1 MIAETGTSGCEITE
15 SIPVME
21 VSNSNGI
28 IRRNIDT
35 DITSSGTGKRRRID
49 SKNQEN
55 VIRIQY
61 RSRRDVDVK
70 FQKKTKSDHV
80 SSSFLCSLNHDSI
93 SDLKTECIS
102 ETENETETFISTN
115 DVFSRETFE
124 SSVVS
129 LESEEI
135 ESLSTSPM
143 AANEA
148 TSGREPSPEPVKMP
162 SAAELE
168 EFFSEAEKYEQKRF
182 AEKYN
187 YDIVK
192 DVPIEGRYQWIRL
205 KP

>member
-1 MIAETGTSGCEITE
+1 MIEETRTSGYEITE
-15 SIPVME
+15 SVPVME

-35 DITSSGTGKRRRID
+35 EITISGTGKRRRFD
-49 SKNQEN
+49 SQNQEN
-55 VIRIQY
+55 VVHLQCHSVCDI
-61 RSRRDVDVK
+61 DENCEKKVK
-70 FQKKTKSDHV
+70 SHHV
-80 SSSFLCSLNHDSI
+80 SSSFLFSINHNSI
-93 SDLKTECIS
+93 SDLKSACIS
-102 ETENETETFISTN
+102 EAETLISTN
-115 DVFSRETFE
+115 DGFRATFE

-135 ESLSTSPM
+135 ES
-143 AANEA
+143 ANEV
-148 TSGREPSPEPVKMP
+148 TSLREPSPEPAKMP

-187 YDIVK
+187 FDIVK